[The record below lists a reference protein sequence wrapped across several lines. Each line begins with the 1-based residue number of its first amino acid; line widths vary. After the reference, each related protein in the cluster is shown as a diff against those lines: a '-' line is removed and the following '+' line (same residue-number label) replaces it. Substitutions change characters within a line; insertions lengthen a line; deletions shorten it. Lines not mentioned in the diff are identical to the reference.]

1 MPFRTAVFAALFCSL
16 SFALVAQPVPP
27 AVPTVNGSSLPAQRL
42 GPEDLIGVQV
52 YNFPELSR
60 TVRISG
66 NGTIQL
72 PLLKTPIPVAGKL
85 PVELEPLIA
94 ETLRSND
101 LVVNPTVT
109 VTVIEYA
116 GRPISVVGAV
126 KSPIT
131 FQAVGR
137 VTLVDAIIRAG
148 GLSPEAGPEILVNK
162 RAPSDPEGAPTY
174 TRHILARTLL
184 SSETNEGNIV
194 LTGNEEI
201 RVPPAGRVYVVG
213 DVKSPGSFAV
223 QDLNDTTVLKALSL
237 SGGLGTYY
245 SATAYIVR
253 RDEVTGAKKN
263 ITIELKAILERKV
276 ADFPLLPDDILFIPD
291 DTKRRQTATVLDR
304 LATVGAGIGSGL
316 AIYTLGR

>member
-1 MPFRTAVFAALFCSL
+1 MPFRTAVFAALL
-16 SFALVAQPVPP
+16 SVTPCVLMAQQ
-27 AVPTVNGSSLPAQRL
+27 AVTVGTAMPAQRL
-42 GPEDLIGVQV
+42 GPEDLISVQV

-60 TVRISG
+60 TVRVSADGKIR
-66 NGTIQL
+66 L
-72 PLLKTPIPVAGKL
+72 PLLNTPLPAAGKL
-85 PVELEPLIA
+85 PVELEPEIA
-94 ETLRSND
+94 DALRTND
-101 LVVNPTVT
+101 LVVNPTIT
-109 VTVIEYA
+109 VTVVEYS

-126 KSPIT
+126 KNPVT
-131 FQAVGR
+131 FQAIGR

-148 GLSPEAGPEILVNK
+148 GLANDAGPEILVNK
-162 RAPSDPEGAPTY
+162 RPSGDAENAPVV

-213 DVKSPGSFAV
+213 DVKSPGSFPV
-223 QDLNDTTVLKALSL
+223 QDLSDTTVLKALSL

-245 SATAYIVR
+245 SPVAYIVR
-253 RDEVTGAKKN
+253 RDDVTGGKKN
-263 ITIELKAILERKV
+263 ITVELKAILERRS